1 LVRLS
6 WEERFQP
13 RVREI
18 APRLLASAKVE
29 EINCGASIFA
39 SVGGVEDAPVITAA
53 IERALRPMINPRRE
67 RKDNIL
73 DPPEPLRLLIRAMQA
88 LRGRGFQLG
97 ESLSG
102 HEEILLYFAFLRGE
116 AAPRP
121 ERWRQ
126 IFESFATAGPYAVRE
141 AAWHSV
147 PRPVPEWCLPAL
159 LTALADRDLGVVRT
173 VCSVAADSGD
183 AQLVGPLLEI
193 ISTEH
198 HEWLLREASEAAF
211 TLGARYELWNVWA
224 SRLGD
229 EHLSSDALTYLQQV
243 IEVPAGSYSG
253 RTDLAR
259 AERLALRSAWQ
270 QFLQE
275 NEHAL
280 REGKRFLPSDPA
292 VRPELFGRARTFT
305 LPDGRRWP

>member
-1 LVRLS
+1 
-6 WEERFQP
+6 
-13 RVREI
+13 
-18 APRLLASAKVE
+18 
-29 EINCGASIFA
+29 
-39 SVGGVEDAPVITAA
+39 
-53 IERALRPMINPRRE
+53 
-67 RKDNIL
+67 
-73 DPPEPLRLLIRAMQA
+73 
-88 LRGRGFQLG
+88 
-97 ESLSG
+97 
-102 HEEILLYFAFLRGE
+102 
-116 AAPRP
+116 
-121 ERWRQ
+121 
-126 IFESFATAGPYAVRE
+126 
-141 AAWHSV
+141 
-147 PRPVPEWCLPAL
+147 
-159 LTALADRDLGVVRT
+159 
-173 VCSVAADSGD
+173 
-183 AQLVGPLLEI
+183 VGPLLEI

-253 RTDLAR
+253 RTDLTR